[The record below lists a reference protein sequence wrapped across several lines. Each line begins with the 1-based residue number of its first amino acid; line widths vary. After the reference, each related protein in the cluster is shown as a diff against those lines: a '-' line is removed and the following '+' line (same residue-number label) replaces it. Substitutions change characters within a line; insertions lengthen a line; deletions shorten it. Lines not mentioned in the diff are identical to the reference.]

1 MTVKVVNSNFNG
13 FLHKMGRT
21 VKSIGVTV
29 EEDFWLDSDLYPQS
43 ISLYANLIC
52 KVRSIVGNKK
62 LYQIAANVKEGAFSQ
77 AQIYKGLGDNFKKA
91 EQRLIQNDI
100 SSVMVGCREL
110 TTEQINSSLC
120 SHRMNQV
127 ICFSDPAVVESLFLQ
142 NENIFFDFGKLKDE
156 LVSKFSIIIELMDLS
171 YDGNTLFFYGLPENK
186 CLGEIE
192 DFIRKNI

>member
-13 FLHKMGRT
+13 FLHKMVRT

-29 EEDFWLDSDLYPQS
+29 EEDFWLDSDLYSQS
-43 ISLYANLIC
+43 ISLYSSMIC

-62 LYQIAANVKEGAFSQ
+62 LYEIVATVKEGAFSRT
-77 AQIYKGLGDNFKKA
+77 QIYKGLGDNFKKA

-100 SSVMVGCREL
+100 YSVMVGCREL
-110 TTEQINSSLC
+110 TSEQIESSLC
-120 SHRMNQV
+120 SNQMNQV
-127 ICFSDPAVVESLFLQ
+127 ICFSDPTVVENLFVQ
-142 NENIFFDFGKLKDE
+142 NENIFFDFEKLKDE
-156 LVSKFSIIIELMDLS
+156 LVSKFSIIVELMDLS
-171 YDGNTLFFYGLPENK
+171 YDGNTLFFYGLPENT